1 MKKTEVTRLGIMT
14 VVILVLLL
22 IEIFFNDGGTSA
34 FILKLFTFPR
44 IVLACLLGVVYALSG
59 FLFQLTFKN
68 PLASPDIVGIN
79 AGASAGALVTF
90 MIVGVAGVY
99 LSIGAVIGAATVCA
113 IALYYAKPMR
123 SATFAL
129 RLVLIGIA
137 LATLST
143 SVVAYIISILPIN
156 EAQQSMQWLSG
167 SLNSASWD
175 TNILLLVIL
184 LLCIGA
190 LAYLNK
196 TLGVLELAEYS
207 AQSLGV
213 NPIKYRGIVLGIA
226 VILAASA
233 TAVTGP
239 VMFVAFLS
247 PQLARILVPEAKFRL
262 LRTALTGV
270 LFMLA
275 ADVIA
280 QHIVPGQ
287 KFPVGAITGV
297 LGAVYLLW
305 FLVQQR
311 QKLTVE
317 ESTK

>member
-1 MKKTEVTRLGIMT
+1 MKKTEVTRLGIIA
-14 VVILVLLL
+14 VIIVVLLL
-22 IEIFFNDGGTSA
+22 IEIFFNDGGTSV

-44 IVLACLLGVVYALSG
+44 IFLACLLGIAYALSG

-90 MIVGVAGVY
+90 MIVGVAGVS
-99 LSIGAVIGAATVCA
+99 LSIGAVIGAAVVCA
-113 IALYYAKPMR
+113 IALHYAKPMR
-123 SATFAL
+123 GATFTS

-156 EAQQSMQWLSG
+156 QAQQSMQWLSG

-175 TNILLLVIL
+175 TNILLFVIL

-213 NPIKYRGIVLGIA
+213 NPIKYRGIMLGIA
-226 VILAASA
+226 VVLAASA
-233 TAVTGP
+233 TAITGP

-247 PQLARILVPEAKFRL
+247 PQLARILVPAAKLRL
-262 LRTALTGV
+262 LSTALTGV
-270 LFMLA
+270 LFMLV
-275 ADVIA
+275 ADIIA

-287 KFPVGAITGV
+287 KFPVGAITGI

-305 FLVQQR
+305 FLLQQR